1 MKALQ
6 GLKLRRYASG
16 ECTDSN
22 VPNVSEK
29 VLNTD
34 FLCLFC
40 FDYGW
45 SVNEGLRSGGTILEI
60 EAVTVSI

>member
-29 VLNTD
+29 MLNTD
-34 FLCLFC
+34 LLRLFC

-45 SVNEGLRSGGTILEI
+45 GMNEGLRSGGAILEI
-60 EAVTVSI
+60 EVVIVSR